1 MVCPYAP
8 ARARGNNPLHGSC
21 LLLVAHTT
29 IIELPTESVNNL
41 IHLEDNML
49 TVGVAMLQGA
59 RHEHM
64 ACSERM
70 KKLGLRVKIRELR
83 KSSDIEGIDA
93 VILPGGRINSNE
105 NCK

>member
-1 MVCPYAP
+1 MVCPFAL

-21 LLLVAHTT
+21 FRLVAHTT

-64 ACSERM
+64 HSVLSAAE
-70 KKLGLRVKIRELR
+70 KLGLQVKIR
-83 KSSDIEGIDA
+83 A
-93 VILPGGRINSNE
+93 VSYTHLTLPTR
-105 NCK
+105 